1 MYIYPLFSSTDKN
14 ADLTLFLA
22 LQFEDVNYKL
32 GTKANKKSDIG
43 KCIVQGLSGSVSP
56 GEVLALMGPS
66 GGGKTTLLN
75 LLSGRVKNNGGTI
88 TYNDQLYTK
97 SLKRR

>member
-1 MYIYPLFSSTDKN
+1 MNILLVNFIIHI
-14 ADLTLFLA
+14 
-22 LQFEDVNYKL
+22 QFEAVNYNVRL
-32 GTKANKKSDIG
+32 KSS
-43 KCIVQGLSGSVSP
+43 KMEKYIVQGVSGSVFP

-75 LLSGRVKNNGGTI
+75 LLSGRVKCDGGII

>member
-1 MYIYPLFSSTDKN
+1 MDYNVRLNSSKVV
-14 ADLTLFLA
+14 
-22 LQFEDVNYKL
+22 EKH
-32 GTKANKKSDIG
+32 
-43 KCIVQGLSGSVSP
+43 IVQGVSGSVFP

-75 LLSGRVKNNGGTI
+75 LLSGRVKSDGGVI

>member
-1 MYIYPLFSSTDKN
+1 MIIKIF
-14 ADLTLFLA
+14 LFLA
-22 LQFEDVNYKL
+22 LQFEDVNYKVRL
-32 GTKANKKSDIG
+32 KGSNNSDVE
-43 KCIVQGLSGSVSP
+43 KCIVKGVSGSVCP

-75 LLSGRVKNNGGTI
+75 LLSGRVKSNGGII
-88 TYNDQLYTK
+88 TYNDRLYTK